1 VGSRSGAQ
9 IRDDL
14 ANGEPVTWQFSP
26 GEKRLS
32 LSLPDELGGR
42 TYEVCLQGGYTF
54 VLTRAGDV

>member
-1 VGSRSGAQ
+1 MGSRSGAQ

-14 ANGEPVTWQFSP
+14 ANGEPVTWEFSP